1 MEGRTT
7 GDESEKG
14 RKVLVKLNAEA
25 SKALDSVREKILSL
39 ICDNEKC
46 REAYSTAV
54 TRVGVLRALIEM
66 VLYANDECIIVELA
80 RRVAIRDEYTY
91 NRIMP
96 LVMQCK
102 ERAAGREA
110 VEEGGAKY
118 QASTVQCTDLQRCL
132 EEAETSAGELRKLL
146 GSEE

>member
-1 MEGRTT
+1 MEGQTT
-7 GDESEKG
+7 GKKG
-14 RKVLVKLNAEA
+14 RKVLVKLSAETA
-25 SKALDSVREKILSL
+25 RALDSIREKILSL

-54 TRVGVLRALIEM
+54 TRSGVLRALIEM
-66 VLYANDECIIVELA
+66 VYYADDECIIAELA

-96 LVMQCK
+96 LVRQC
-102 ERAAGREA
+102 AAGRGV

-118 QASTVQCTDLQRCL
+118 QATTVQCTDLQRCL
-132 EEAETSAGELRKLL
+132 EETEASARELRKLL
-146 GSEE
+146 GPEE

>member
-7 GDESEKG
+7 GNEKG

-25 SKALDSVREKILSL
+25 AKALDSIREKILSL

-46 REAYSTAV
+46 RETYSTAV

-66 VLYANDECIIVELA
+66 VLYADDECIIVELA

-91 NRIMP
+91 NRITP

-102 ERAAGREA
+102 ERAAGREV
-110 VEEGGAKY
+110 VEEGDTKY
-118 QASTVQCTDLQRCL
+118 QAATVQCTDLQRCL
-132 EEAETSAGELRKLL
+132 EETETSAGELRKLL